1 MPEQLLPGSKLFG
14 AYCQVSD
21 LRRSLAFYRDVMG
34 LDVVYSDDTL
44 AILHAR
50 NANQDSIVLR
60 AMHDPPHHLGDAG
73 VTRLFWRVHKHADI
87 DIAEGVL
94 TEHGIDHKRHKEDTS
109 DGLSFHDPDGL
120 DIVLLHVELKKADTS
135 PPSWLSWAH

>member
-1 MPEQLLPGSKLFG
+1 MPEQPLPEAKLFG

-21 LRRSLAFYRDVMG
+21 LRRSLAFYRDVVG
-34 LDVVYSDDTL
+34 LEVAYSDDTI
-44 AILHAR
+44 AILHSR
-50 NANQDSIVLR
+50 NATQDSVVLR

-73 VTRLFWRVHKHADI
+73 VTRLFWRVRDSGDI

-94 TEHGIDHKRHKEDTS
+94 TAHGVSHTRHKEETS

-120 DIVLLHVELKKADTS
+120 DIVLLHLEMKKADNS